1 MYDILLVSV
10 SSLSDDAS
18 GRPGGREATRGR
30 TATTRVPGGLVSSPA
45 FFFRFARRLFSRRFG
60 DLSPDGVASRENERL
75 AEAPSARGAGT
86 ASPLT
91 AQGRAR
97 GMASTSA
104 ASAAAATESRPPI
117 DRLIAGGAAGALSRF
132 TTAPIDRV
140 KLLIQVNAT
149 SYRGGAPPPAL
160 NPSSAWSVAS
170 RIAKEEGAVALWRGT
185 GAAVVRILPYSATT
199 FAVFPAYVDAL
210 NAAFGVRG
218 DDVSSGRTVAAR
230 FLAGALA
237 GTTATVITYPLDLL
251 HARVSAHTPVATG
264 AAPGLHP
271 SFAST
276 HHHRRAAAA
285 PSPATPPDG
294 AAAPAKMW
302 DHFRVALRSGG
313 VRSLYAGIGPT
324 LVGIVPY
331 GGVSFAT
338 FESLKALYRKR
349 NETTGFFSDEM
360 PTTHKLLAGGASGFL
375 AQTATYPL
383 HVVRRRMQVYGGD
396 AYPGGLF
403 AGLRTIYETEGIRRG
418 LFKGV
423 GLTWIKGPVAAA
435 VGFTANDALQSL
447 APEARRMLFVASRT
461 TRDGNET
468 TESAPRSPRSGT
480 KKGDASPVTYI
491 ERRALVSTNAEGS
504 KSSALE
510 SLLAGGVAGAVAKTA
525 IAPADRVKII
535 FQVDSKRAF
544 SVRDAFA
551 VARDIVNR
559 EGVVGLWRGNGVM
572 MARVVPYA
580 GVSFASYPR
589 YEAAFRGVFSELD
602 DDALDGT
609 SSEKQKQKGSRTS
622 SSVATKF
629 LAGSAA
635 GATATAM
642 TYPLDLM
649 RARYAA
655 AGAVPG
661 LVFESADSRADS
673 RSAVLAN
680 AKTSPPRRRLFRDL
694 GAVFRREGLRGLY
707 GGMTPTLLGIV
718 PYAGISFATF
728 ETLKSRYAETRRDAF
743 ENNAG
748 DGSIGGKKKSG
759 DEPEMPVGLRLLF
772 GGVAGLF
779 AQSVTYPLDIVRRRI
794 QVVGAAGGYVSP
806 WRALVDIAETEGLRR
821 GLYKGV
827 TMNWLKGPVS
837 VAVSFFVNDSVKA
850 YLRERRER

>member
-1 MYDILLVSV
+1 
-10 SSLSDDAS
+10 
-18 GRPGGREATRGR
+18 
-30 TATTRVPGGLVSSPA
+30 
-45 FFFRFARRLFSRRFG
+45 
-60 DLSPDGVASRENERL
+60 
-75 AEAPSARGAGT
+75 
-86 ASPLT
+86 
-91 AQGRAR
+91 
-97 GMASTSA
+97 MASTSA

-149 SYRGGAPPPAL
+149 SYRGGAPPPTL

-271 SFAST
+271 SFAAT
-276 HHHRRAAAA
+276 HHHHPVAGL
-285 PSPATPPDG
+285 G

-302 DHFRVALRSGG
+302 DHFRAATRSGG

-383 HVVRRRMQVYGGD
+383 HVVRRRMQVYGGE
-396 AYPGGLF
+396 AYPGGLL
-403 AGLRTIYETEGIRRG
+403 AGLRTIYEQEGIRKG

-447 APEARRMLFVASRT
+447 APEARRVLFVGFTRT
-461 TRDGNET
+461 TRDGEET
-468 TESAPRSPRSGT
+468 TARDS
-480 KKGDASPVTYI
+480 ASPVTYI
-491 ERRALVSTNAEGS
+491 ERRALSVSTNSSGS
-504 KSSALE
+504 NKSSALE

-559 EGVVGLWRGNGVM
+559 EGVYGLWRGNGVM

-589 YEAAFRGVFSELD
+589 YEAAFRGFFSE
-602 DDALDGT
+602 ARDGAGA
-609 SSEKQKQKGSRTS
+609 SFEKDEQKPTS
-622 SSVATKF
+622 SSVLTKF

-661 LVFESADSRADS
+661 LVFESAGNGADLKT
-673 RSAVLAN
+673 AANAN
-680 AKTSPPRRRLFRDL
+680 AKSPTRRRLFRDL
-694 GAVFRREGLRGLY
+694 AAVFRREGLRGLY

-728 ETLKSRYAETRRDAF
+728 ETLKSRYAETRAFDKNANRDGF
-743 ENNAG
+743 STKTSSS
-748 DGSIGGKKKSG
+748 DDS
-759 DEPEMPVGLRLLF
+759 EMPVGLRLLF

-794 QVVGAAGGYVSP
+794 QVVGAKGGYVSP
-806 WRALVDIAETEGLRR
+806 WRVLVDIAKTEGLRK

-850 YLRERRER
+850 YLREQRER

>member
-1 MYDILLVSV
+1 
-10 SSLSDDAS
+10 
-18 GRPGGREATRGR
+18 
-30 TATTRVPGGLVSSPA
+30 
-45 FFFRFARRLFSRRFG
+45 
-60 DLSPDGVASRENERL
+60 
-75 AEAPSARGAGT
+75 
-86 ASPLT
+86 
-91 AQGRAR
+91 
-97 GMASTSA
+97 MASTSA

-149 SYRGGAPPPAL
+149 SYRGGAPPPTL

-271 SFAST
+271 SFAAT
-276 HHHRRAAAA
+276 HHHHPVAGL
-285 PSPATPPDG
+285 G

-302 DHFRVALRSGG
+302 DHFRAATRSGG

-383 HVVRRRMQVYGGD
+383 HVVRRRMQVYGGE
-396 AYPGGLF
+396 AYPGGLL
-403 AGLRTIYETEGIRRG
+403 AGLRTIYEQEGIRKG

-447 APEARRMLFVASRT
+447 APEARRVLFVGFTRT
-461 TRDGNET
+461 TRDGEET
-468 TESAPRSPRSGT
+468 G
-480 KKGDASPVTYI
+480 KGDGLSPVTYI
-491 ERRALVSTNAEGS
+491 ERRALSVSTNSSGS
-504 KSSALE
+504 NKSSALE

-551 VARDIVNR
+551 VARDIVTR
-559 EGVVGLWRGNGVM
+559 EGVHGLWRGNGVM

-589 YEAAFRGVFSELD
+589 YEAAFRGFFSE
-602 DDALDGT
+602 ARDGA
-609 SSEKQKQKGSRTS
+609 S
-622 SSVATKF
+622 
-629 LAGSAA
+629 
-635 GATATAM
+635 
-642 TYPLDLM
+642 
-649 RARYAA
+649 
-655 AGAVPG
+655 
-661 LVFESADSRADS
+661 
-673 RSAVLAN
+673 
-680 AKTSPPRRRLFRDL
+680 LFRK
-694 GAVFRREGLRGLY
+694 R
-707 GGMTPTLLGIV
+707 
-718 PYAGISFATF
+718 
-728 ETLKSRYAETRRDAF
+728 
-743 ENNAG
+743 
-748 DGSIGGKKKSG
+748 
-759 DEPEMPVGLRLLF
+759 
-772 GGVAGLF
+772 
-779 AQSVTYPLDIVRRRI
+779 
-794 QVVGAAGGYVSP
+794 
-806 WRALVDIAETEGLRR
+806 
-821 GLYKGV
+821 
-827 TMNWLKGPVS
+827 
-837 VAVSFFVNDSVKA
+837 
-850 YLRERRER
+850 

>member
-1 MYDILLVSV
+1 M
-10 SSLSDDAS
+10 
-18 GRPGGREATRGR
+18 
-30 TATTRVPGGLVSSPA
+30 
-45 FFFRFARRLFSRRFG
+45 
-60 DLSPDGVASRENERL
+60 DLSPLGVPSRENERL

-149 SYRGGAPPPAL
+149 SYRGGAPIPTL

-271 SFAST
+271 SFAAT
-276 HHHRRAAAA
+276 HHHHPVAGL
-285 PSPATPPDG
+285 G

-302 DHFRVALRSGG
+302 DHFRAATRSGG

-383 HVVRRRMQVYGGD
+383 HVVRRRMQVYGAD
-396 AYPGGLF
+396 KYPGGLL
-403 AGLRTIYETEGIRRG
+403 AGLRTIYEQEGIRKG

-435 VGFTANDALQSL
+435 VGFTANDALQSV
-447 APEARRMLFVASRT
+447 APEARRVLFVGFTRT
-461 TRDGNET
+461 TRDGEET
-468 TESAPRSPRSGT
+468 KG
-480 KKGDASPVTYI
+480 KGDASPVTYI
-491 ERRALVSTNAEGS
+491 ERRALSVSTNSSGS
-504 KSSALE
+504 NKSSALE

-551 VARDIVNR
+551 VARDIVTR
-559 EGVVGLWRGNGVM
+559 EGTHGLWRGNGVM

-589 YEAAFRGVFSELD
+589 YEAAFRGFFSKARD
-602 DDALDGT
+602 SFA
-609 SSEKQKQKGSRTS
+609 SFEKERENKPS

-661 LVFESADSRADS
+661 LVFESAGNGADVKTAA
-673 RSAVLAN
+673 RAN
-680 AKTSPPRRRLFRDL
+680 AKTSRRRLFRDL

-728 ETLKSRYAETRRDAF
+728 ETLKSRYAETRAFDENAHRDGF
-743 ENNAG
+743 TP
-748 DGSIGGKKKSG
+748 KKSSS
-759 DEPEMPVGLRLLF
+759 DDSEMPVGLRLLF

-794 QVVGAAGGYVSP
+794 QVVGAKGGYVSP
-806 WRALVDIAETEGLRR
+806 WRVLVDIAKTEGLRK

>member
-1 MYDILLVSV
+1 M
-10 SSLSDDAS
+10 
-18 GRPGGREATRGR
+18 
-30 TATTRVPGGLVSSPA
+30 
-45 FFFRFARRLFSRRFG
+45 
-60 DLSPDGVASRENERL
+60 
-75 AEAPSARGAGT
+75 
-86 ASPLT
+86 SPLT

-97 GMASTSA
+97 RMASTSA
-104 ASAAAATESRPPI
+104 APAATATETRPPI

-149 SYRGGAPPPAL
+149 SYGRGVPPPAL

-218 DDVSSGRTVAAR
+218 DDTSSGRTIAAR

-264 AAPGLHP
+264 AAPGLTP
-271 SFAST
+271 SFA
-276 HHHRRAAAA
+276 
-285 PSPATPPDG
+285 ATRLDPRC
-294 AAAPAKMW
+294 AAPATSSTSDPAFRRSGAAPVGASGTVMW
-302 DHFRVALRSGG
+302 DHFRLALRAGG
-313 VRSLYAGIGPT
+313 VRSLYSGIGPT

-338 FESLKALYRKR
+338 FESLKALYRRR
-349 NETTGFFSDEM
+349 NEKTGVVSDEM
-360 PTTHKLLAGGASGFL
+360 PTTHKLLAGGVSGFL

-383 HVVRRRMQVYGGD
+383 HVVRRRMQVYGGS
-396 AYPGGLF
+396 AYPEGLF
-403 AGLRTIYETEGIRRG
+403 KSLKTIYETEGVRRG
-418 LFKGV
+418 LFRGV

-435 VGFTANDALQSL
+435 VGFTANDALQSA
-447 APEARRMLFVASRT
+447 APETRRALFGRNENARRRK
-461 TRDGNET
+461 NESDET
-468 TESAPRSPRSGT
+468 ATNESDVRHP
-480 KKGDASPVTYI
+480 PVTYI
-491 ERRALVSTNAEGS
+491 ERRAIPTDASISAKS
-504 KSSALE
+504 SSSALE
-510 SLLAGGVAGAVAKTA
+510 SLAAGGVAGAVAKTV

-535 FQVDSKRAF
+535 FQVDPNRKF
-544 SVRDAFA
+544 SVRDAFE
-551 VARDIVNR
+551 VARDIARR
-559 EGVVGLWRGNGVM
+559 EGVSGLWRGNGVM
-572 MARVVPYA
+572 MARVIPYA
-580 GVSFASYPR
+580 GVSFMAYPR
-589 YEAAFRGVFSELD
+589 FEAAARSAKARARNAGGDGRGEGS
-602 DDALDGT
+602 DG
-609 SSEKQKQKGSRTS
+609 SD
-622 SSVATKF
+622 VATRF

-661 LVFESADSRADS
+661 LKAPSPTVMTDNAPGSK
-673 RSAVLAN
+673 AN
-680 AKTSPPRRRLFRDL
+680 ARRSWRLFRDL
-694 GAVFRREGLRGLY
+694 AAVFRAEGVRGLY
-707 GGMTPTLLGIV
+707 GGVTPTLLGIV

-728 ETLKSRYAETRRDAF
+728 ETLKSRYGEAQKRKSAREAGRD
-743 ENNAG
+743 G
-748 DGSIGGKKKSG
+748 DGTGAAN
-759 DEPEMPVGLRLLF
+759 EPEMPAALRLLF

-806 WRALVDIAETEGLRR
+806 WRALVDIGKTEGLRN

-850 YLRERRER
+850 YFRERRERW

>member
-1 MYDILLVSV
+1 
-10 SSLSDDAS
+10 
-18 GRPGGREATRGR
+18 
-30 TATTRVPGGLVSSPA
+30 
-45 FFFRFARRLFSRRFG
+45 
-60 DLSPDGVASRENERL
+60 
-75 AEAPSARGAGT
+75 
-86 ASPLT
+86 
-91 AQGRAR
+91 
-97 GMASTSA
+97 MASTSA

-149 SYRGGAPPPAL
+149 SYRGGAPPPTL

-271 SFAST
+271 SFAAT
-276 HHHRRAAAA
+276 HHHHRRATAA
-285 PSPATPPDG
+285 PARPTTSPVDG

-302 DHFRVALRSGG
+302 DHFRAATRSGG

-383 HVVRRRMQVYGGD
+383 HVVRRRMQVYGGE
-396 AYPGGLF
+396 AYPGGLL
-403 AGLRTIYETEGIRRG
+403 AGLRTIYETEGIRKG

-447 APEARRMLFVASRT
+447 APEARRVLFVGFTRT
-461 TRDGNET
+461 TQDGEET
-468 TESAPRSPRSGT
+468 KG
-480 KKGDASPVTYI
+480 KGDSLSPVTYI
-491 ERRALVSTNAEGS
+491 ERRALSVSTNSSGS
-504 KSSALE
+504 NKSSALE

-551 VARDIVNR
+551 VARDIVTR
-559 EGVVGLWRGNGVM
+559 EGVHGLWRGNGVM

-580 GVSFASYPR
+580 GVSFAAYPR
-589 YEAAFRGVFSELD
+589 YEAAFRGFFSEARD
-602 DDALDGT
+602 SFASFETD
-609 SSEKQKQKGSRTS
+609 KQKPTS
-622 SSVATKF
+622 SSVLTKF

-661 LVFESADSRADS
+661 LVFESAGNGADLKT
-673 RSAVLAN
+673 AADAN
-680 AKTSPPRRRLFRDL
+680 AKTSRRRLFRDL

-743 ENNAG
+743 DKNAHR
-748 DGSIGGKKKSG
+748 DGFTTKKSSS
-759 DEPEMPVGLRLLF
+759 DDSEMPVGLRLLF

-794 QVVGAAGGYVSP
+794 QVVGAKGGYVSP
-806 WRALVDIAETEGLRR
+806 WRVLVDIAKTEGLRK